1 MPFKSGHSTTESLCH
16 VRDIRN
22 VVCANDV
29 AHDPSYAPVMT
40 IRRRK
45 EHTMKRLVLILAA
58 LGAALSI
65 APSVAAGAV
74 PAKASPALA
83 RTAIARTAIAHPAIA
98 RPAVASRAIARSSL
112 ARQLRLR
119 VIPLPAIAR

>member
-1 MPFKSGHSTTESLCH
+1 MPDIVCH
-16 VRDIRN
+16 PGDIRN
-22 VVCANDV
+22 VVCAND
-29 AHDPSYAPVMT
+29 AAFGRSYAPVMT
-40 IRRRK
+40 IRTRK
-45 EHTMKRLVLILAA
+45 ERTVKRLALILAA

-112 ARQLRLR
+112 ARQLRFH
-119 VIPLPAIAR
+119 VIPLRAITR

>member
-1 MPFKSGHSTTESLCH
+1 MPDIVCHPGH
-16 VRDIRN
+16 IRN
-22 VVCANDV
+22 VVCAND
-29 AHDPSYAPVMT
+29 AGFGRSYAPVMT

-45 EHTMKRLVLILAA
+45 EHTVKRLVLILAA

-98 RPAVASRAIARSSL
+98 HPALVRS
-112 ARQLRLR
+112 AVVRQLRFR